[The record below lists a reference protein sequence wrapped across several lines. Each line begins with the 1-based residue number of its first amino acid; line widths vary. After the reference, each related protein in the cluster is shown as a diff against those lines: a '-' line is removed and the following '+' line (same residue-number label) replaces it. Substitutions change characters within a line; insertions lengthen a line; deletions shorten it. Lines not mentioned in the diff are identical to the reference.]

1 MRFTLF
7 FALTLGF
14 LPAIIV
20 PSIQTGLDRV
30 KAEYSPLRGEIAKFD
45 QNDAASHRKTAPL
58 AAYVED

>member
-30 KAEYSPLRGEIAKFD
+30 KAEYSPLRGEIAAYDRPAKD
-45 QNDAASHRKTAPL
+45 SHRKTAPL

>member
-7 FALTLGF
+7 FAFTLGF

-30 KAEYSPLRGEIAKFD
+30 KAEYSPLRGEIAAYDSKEGP
-45 QNDAASHRKTAPL
+45 SHRKTAPL
-58 AAYVED
+58 AAYAED